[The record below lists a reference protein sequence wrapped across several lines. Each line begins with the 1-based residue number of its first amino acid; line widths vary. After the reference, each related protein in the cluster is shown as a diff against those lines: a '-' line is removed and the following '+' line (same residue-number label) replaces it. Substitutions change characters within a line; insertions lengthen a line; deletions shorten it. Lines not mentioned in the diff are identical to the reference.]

1 LAYGYPALGRYGLTH
16 GLLAWARCALWCE
29 QTGAEALAPI
39 WLRPRVGPYLRRERD
54 KRNYFKLFRAGPA
67 TSGLRRT
74 RLLATAPR
82 TDIGEGWPEGPVD
95 AGTLVVFRNA
105 LANNEIK
112 CFSQVA
118 GHGALLKS
126 KLIEITRPRFVP
138 DPPAAPHI
146 AIHIR
151 LGDFA
156 PPPADLTQV
165 AGRNNMQLPMDWYV
179 DRLRVLRAAI
189 GRDVPVIVY
198 SDGDDAALAPVLSE
212 RGVIRSPRQA
222 SVTDLLAMSN
232 ASALIASGS
241 GFSLWGAFLGNVPRI
256 SFRGQSI
263 VPIHADPTHEVETM
277 AGEALP
283 DTFTSIV
290 RLRLGD

>member
-1 LAYGYPALGRYGLTH
+1 MR
-16 GLLAWARCALWCE
+16 
-29 QTGAEALAPI
+29 
-39 WLRPRVGPYLRRERD
+39 
-54 KRNYFKLFRAGPA
+54 
-67 TSGLRRT
+67 
-74 RLLATAPR
+74 
-82 TDIGEGWPEGPVD
+82 
-95 AGTLVVFRNA
+95 
-105 LANNEIK
+105 
-112 CFSQVA
+112 
-118 GHGALLKS
+118 
-126 KLIEITRPRFVP
+126 
-138 DPPAAPHI
+138 
-146 AIHIR
+146 
-151 LGDFA
+151 
-156 PPPADLTQV
+156 
-165 AGRNNMQLPMDWYV
+165 LPMDWYV